1 MKQENSG
8 FLIILLAE
16 SLKFKTLNI
25 KPSHSVLVM
34 ALSCQECPV
43 SSMPSTL
50 TPTRTLRRLLAVG
63 MEGVQIK
70 LGMVVVE
77 EEGGLVLEGDWVAVL
92 LLGEGG
98 GAKYNRILC
107 YDYNLGDDRGLKAT
121 KQSEARN

>member
-1 MKQENSG
+1 
-8 FLIILLAE
+8 
-16 SLKFKTLNI
+16 
-25 KPSHSVLVM
+25 M

-50 TPTRTLRRLLAVG
+50 TPTRTLRRLLAAG

-92 LLGEGG
+92 PLGEGG
-98 GAKYNRILC
+98 MALLDVRVVVVVWEGVEVVVML
-107 YDYNLGDDRGLKAT
+107 DLQMEGQQ
-121 KQSEARN
+121 KQG

>member
-1 MKQENSG
+1 
-8 FLIILLAE
+8 
-16 SLKFKTLNI
+16 
-25 KPSHSVLVM
+25 M

-50 TPTRTLRRLLAVG
+50 TPTRTSWRLLAVG

-98 GAKYNRILC
+98 MALLDVRVVVVVWGGVEVMVLHMK
-107 YDYNLGDDRGLKAT
+107 GQQ
-121 KQSEARN
+121 KQE